1 MDGEDIKIVNFEEI
15 KTMSFSMPISFRFFR
30 KQEKPVDSW
39 KQLYFLVMKELTR
52 VNSDYFCPGHTE
64 CALPESEIGDLKKSK
79 SMRTPMA
86 IRRGI
91 YIEVN
96 LGTETI
102 LRRIRDALLLCQIPF
117 EHLTILYR
125 IDEARKEA
133 QKERRQ
139 LAKQQ
144 PKIYTLDWNVLISF
158 NGTTPVSYRYKSKR
172 TRQMESWAT
181 TYKELLSDLHKEFP
195 RKIRSG
201 LAAEGRRS
209 PDIVSSTKKNNF
221 RRPQNIGDD
230 LILETYGTAD
240 ALIGR
245 MYYFLN
251 LCNVAPE
258 CVIIKFGFD
267 NDEKEAQ
274 YLDNINC
281 KNSSSDTEDVDM
293 KILRRC
299 RHLIKEYFQKGYR
312 VDSWIDMNRLRS
324 LYQSG
329 YKEELKIN
337 DEQLLNTLL
346 CISQPL
352 GGRIYAQ
359 RTKEQGIILD
369 EILQLIY
376 DTFGAGA
383 TCIYIQMIYYRYQE
397 PLSENF
403 HLVSTDALGEL
414 IIMQLG
420 RTYSLKKNGCLCYG
434 RRTPDPEMEIIDEM
448 KMYSLPVDI
457 SELFS
462 KFWYIP
468 SEKIQQ
474 ILAGA
479 DEIIALGSGKYYYA
493 PNLPI
498 KKHDLNTMVQYLKQA
513 LTVQDKL
520 TELDALNIILSV
532 CPSLLEDVHFL
543 NWNGFWK
550 SMRYLLRDVI
560 TTDNCG

>member
-1 MDGEDIKIVNFEEI
+1 MDGEIIKIVDFEKI
-15 KTMSFSMPISFRFFR
+15 KSMSFTSPVSFRFFR
-30 KQEKPVDSW
+30 KQEKPVDTW
-39 KQLYFLVMKELTR
+39 KQLYFLVMKELTQ
-52 VNSDYFCPGHTE
+52 VNSDYFCPGHNE

-79 SMRTPMA
+79 NMKTPMA

-102 LRRIRDALLLCQIPF
+102 LRRIRNALLLCRIPF

-133 QKERRQ
+133 QKERRL

-144 PKIYTLDWNVLISF
+144 PKTYTLDWNMLISY
-158 NGTTPVSYRYKSKR
+158 NSTIPVSYRYKNKR
-172 TRQMESWAT
+172 TRQMESWST
-181 TYKELLSDLHKEFP
+181 IYKELLSDLHKEFP

-209 PDIVSSTKKNNF
+209 PDIISSTKKNNF
-221 RRPQNIGDD
+221 RRPQNIGND

-240 ALIGR
+240 TLIGR

-251 LCNVAPE
+251 LCNIAPE

-267 NDEKEAQ
+267 NEGKEAQ
-274 YLDNINC
+274 YLDYINC
-281 KNSSSDTEDVDM
+281 NNNSPSTKNVDM
-293 KILRRC
+293 NILRRC

-324 LYQSG
+324 LYLSS

-352 GGRIYAQ
+352 DGRVYAQ
-359 RTKEQGIILD
+359 KSKEQGIILD
-369 EILQLIY
+369 EILQLIR
-376 DTFGAGA
+376 DTFSAGA
-383 TCIYIQMIYYRYQE
+383 TCIYIQTIYFRYQE
-397 PLSENF
+397 PLNEHF
-403 HLVSTDALGEL
+403 HLVSTDALGDL

-420 RTYSLKKNGCLCYG
+420 RAYSLKKNGCLCYG
-434 RRTPDPEMEIIDEM
+434 RRVPAPEKEIINEV
-448 KMYSLPVDI
+448 KKHPLPVDI

-468 SEKIQQ
+468 SERIQKIL
-474 ILAGA
+474 IGTN
-479 DEIIALGSGKYYYA
+479 EIIALGSGEYYYA

-498 KKHDLNTMVQYLKQA
+498 NKHDLNTIIQNLKQM
-513 LTVQDKL
+513 LTVQEKL
-520 TELDALNIILSV
+520 TELETLNIILSV
-532 CPSLLEDVHFL
+532 CPSLLEDAQFL

-550 SMRYLLRDVI
+550 SLLYLLRGVI